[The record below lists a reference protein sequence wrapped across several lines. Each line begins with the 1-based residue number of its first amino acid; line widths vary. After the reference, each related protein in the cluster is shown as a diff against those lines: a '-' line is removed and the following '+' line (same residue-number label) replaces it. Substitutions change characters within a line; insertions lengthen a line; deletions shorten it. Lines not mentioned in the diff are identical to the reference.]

1 MTNIIE
7 RCCAERQLP
16 ALLREQKGRAVLFQT
31 YGDVT
36 FENILRSVSCMAG
49 NDHLTMTLAVR
60 EVTDKMQR
68 ILRHYQERE
77 WITNLRLLISDTEGE
92 AIVFEGTHGTVI
104 IQGPVID
111 TRLPIAKLIFYAGQ
125 FTVNAASAPLA
136 ALLAS
141 RYRLQEKKA
150 IEESKE
156 NEVPPAAEVNG
167 LSSNND
173 KKPRTRETK
182 KSNEEPAP

>member
-182 KSNEEPAP
+182 KSNE